1 MSLQSQI
8 QDITFV
14 IPGDDLSCFRQDGY
28 LVKSASFRSY
38 ASSKGVHLVFAGLTM
53 LKKRLIIVPFF
64 CSEAHLFDL
73 ASSQQSDRAGRKSFM
88 ETSSMTRL
96 TSQYWGMVLG
106 WGVLVVIF
114 GLCALFLPHLTLLTL
129 IYLFGI
135 FALANGIL
143 GIVTAIQDRHL
154 FPFWGLRIGAGIVS
168 VLFGLATIV
177 WPHITALIAL
187 YLIASWA
194 IVTGIFQLASAF
206 SGLTTQ
212 PPWFMALAGIV
223 AILLGIVL
231 FVSSPLVALFSLVWV
246 IGLYALIYGGILI
259 ARAFQL
265 RAQSRVKNR
274 EPEFFS

>member
-1 MSLQSQI
+1 
-8 QDITFV
+8 
-14 IPGDDLSCFRQDGY
+14 
-28 LVKSASFRSY
+28 
-38 ASSKGVHLVFAGLTM
+38 
-53 LKKRLIIVPFF
+53 
-64 CSEAHLFDL
+64 
-73 ASSQQSDRAGRKSFM
+73 M

-96 TSQYWGMVLG
+96 AGQYWGVVLV

-114 GLCALFLPHLTLLTL
+114 GLCALLLPHLTLLTL
-129 IYLFGI
+129 IFLFGF

-143 GIVTAIQDRHL
+143 GIATAIQDRHL
-154 FPFWGLRIGAGIVS
+154 FPFGGIRLGAGIVS
-168 VLFGLATIV
+168 VLFGIATIG

-194 IVTGIFQLASAF
+194 IVTGIFQQASAF

-223 AILLGIVL
+223 SILLGIVL
-231 FVSSPLVALFSLVWV
+231 FASSPLVALFSLIWV

-259 ARAFQL
+259 VRAFHL
-265 RAQSRVKNR
+265 RSQFRAHRR